1 MNIATQPIEIGTLH
15 KVLTG
20 QDFENIVAA
29 KPPYYDFR
37 TKYAEIFG
45 GRDGYIQTS
54 DFVYNDIKEFVS
66 EMI

>member
-1 MNIATQPIEIGTLH
+1 MNIATQPIKIGTLH

-20 QDFENIVAA
+20 ENFENKVAT

-37 TKYAEIFG
+37 TKHATVFG
-45 GRDGYIQTS
+45 GDDGYIQTA